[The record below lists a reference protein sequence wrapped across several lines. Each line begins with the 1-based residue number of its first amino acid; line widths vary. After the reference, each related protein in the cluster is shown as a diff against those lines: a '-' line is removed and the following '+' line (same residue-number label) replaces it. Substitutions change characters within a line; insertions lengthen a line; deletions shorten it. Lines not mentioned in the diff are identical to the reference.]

1 MKLYLAPFEGISG
14 YVYRNAYHHYFGGL
28 DKYFIPF
35 IMPNQF
41 GHFSYKEKNDI
52 LPEHNQGM
60 HAVPQVLTNSAEDF
74 LRTAQSLKEYGYD
87 EINLNLGCPS
97 KNVVTKDRGAGFLAD
112 PYRLDR
118 FLEEVFR
125 HIDMKVSLKTR
136 IGMDDTQEFEDILEV
151 YNKYSL
157 EELIIHPRLQI
168 DYYKNTPH
176 LDVFEYAVEHSENP
190 LCYNGDIYTVDD
202 YECLKKRFPAVDR
215 VMLGRGILI
224 NPGLA
229 LTLRDGK
236 KTDLEALRKFHDE
249 IFEKYQEVLFGEKT
263 ILFKMKELWSFMG
276 LNFTDSKKY
285 IKKIR
290 KAERLQTY
298 QEAVEKLFAE
308 QTLVD

>member
-97 KNVVTKDRGAGFLAD
+97 KTVVTKDRGAGFLAD

-236 KTDLEALRKFHDE
+236 KTDMEALRKFHDE

-290 KAERLQTY
+290 KAEKLQTY